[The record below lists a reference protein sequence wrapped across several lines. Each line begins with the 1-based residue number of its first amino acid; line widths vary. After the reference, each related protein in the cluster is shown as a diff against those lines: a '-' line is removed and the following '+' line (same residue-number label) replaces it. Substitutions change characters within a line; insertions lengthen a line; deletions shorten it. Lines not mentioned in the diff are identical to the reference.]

1 MIFKHLPFF
10 YWSCNLYRTITNFSY
25 SSQLFLQFITQI
37 LLEFRIDFQSID
49 KSTWNLQIYL
59 QIEINQKF
67 LMDLRRLFETI
78 SKVNLNFKLNNNK
91 TNLTYDI
98 EL

>member
-1 MIFKHLPFF
+1 
-10 YWSCNLYRTITNFSY
+10 
-25 SSQLFLQFITQI
+25 
-37 LLEFRIDFQSID
+37 
-49 KSTWNLQIYL
+49 
-59 QIEINQKF
+59 
-67 LMDLRRLFETI
+67 MDLRRLFETI